1 MDKNFHYG
9 LSFLSKKGYCSY
21 IGLILCGVKGGS
33 NNYTIEARKTYSKLV
48 KQSRQNAKQ
57 KRNTQG
63 LKN

>member
-1 MDKNFHYG
+1 MHYG
-9 LSFLSKKGYCSY
+9 LPFLSKKGYCSY

-33 NNYTIEARKTYSKLV
+33 KMDNYTIEARKTYSKLV